1 MSNGATTQFPAGF
14 MWGSATAAY
23 QIEGAADE
31 DGREPSIWDTFSHA
45 PGKVLAGDTGD
56 VADDHYHRWPADVAA
71 MAALGLKGYRFSI
84 SWPRVLSG
92 GRLNQKGADFYS
104 KLVDALLERDIAP
117 IATLYH
123 WDLPQH
129 LEDAGGWPVRDT
141 ALRFAEYAEQI
152 GRVLGDRVHM
162 WTTLNEPWC
171 AAFLGYAAGVHAPG
185 RSEPAAALAAA
196 HHLNLAHGLAVQAL
210 RGVVSPAAR
219 HSVTLNLHQV
229 RGDAEAARQVDAV
242 ANRIFLGPMLNG
254 AYPADLLADT
264 AEVTDWAFVQD
275 GDTAAIAA
283 PLDVLGLNYY
293 APVQVRPWAG
303 TGTRSASDGH
313 GFGPGSPWVACDDIE
328 FLALPG
334 PYTEMGW
341 PIDPT
346 GLTELL
352 GRLHRDHPGLP
363 IIITENGAAFDDKVE
378 SDGRVHDDARI
389 GFLRDHIAA
398 VGAAIADGVD
408 VRGYFAWSLL
418 DNFEWSYGYSKRFG
432 LIHVDYE
439 TQDRTWKDS
448 AYWYRDVIAA
458 NALT

>member
-1 MSNGATTQFPAGF
+1 MSNGASTQFPAGF

-31 DGREPSIWDTFSHA
+31 DGREPSIWDTFSHT

-84 SWPRVLSG
+84 SWPRVLPG
-92 GRLNQKGADFYS
+92 GRLNQQGADFYS
-104 KLVDALLERDIAP
+104 RLVDALLERDIAP

-123 WDLPQH
+123 WDLPQR
-129 LEDAGGWPVRDT
+129 LEDAGGWPARET

-185 RSEPAAALAAA
+185 RTEPAAALAAA

-210 RGVVSPAAR
+210 RGVVSPTAL

-242 ANRIFLGPMLNG
+242 ANRVFLGPMLDA

-264 AEVTDWAFVQD
+264 AEVTDWAFVRD
-275 GDTAAIAA
+275 GDEAAIAA

-293 APVQVRPWAG
+293 APVRVRPWAG
-303 TGTRSASDGH
+303 TGTRSTSDGH
-313 GFGPGSPWVACDDIE
+313 GFGPGSPWVACDDVE
-328 FLALPG
+328 FLPLPG

-341 PIDPT
+341 PIDAT

-352 GRLHRDHPGLP
+352 GRLHRDHPDMP

-432 LIHVDYE
+432 LIYVDYE
-439 TQDRTWKDS
+439 TQERTWKDS

-458 NALT
+458 GATQ